1 MARPSRLIALA
12 LVAMLGCGDPVA
24 DDVAAY
30 HAAMDPL
37 MSENTRLASQ
47 FLVLAKAVHKDQQNM
62 DGVVQQLETQ
72 VIPAAKELQAGISAV
87 EPGIEELQDI
97 HQQAITAWTLQAQ
110 AYDDMVK
117 AFGSNDPAA
126 FAAGQKKLGQAK
138 VTIESYVKQANRL
151 LEPYGYH
158 LDEFPP
164 LK

>member
-1 MARPSRLIALA
+1 MARLSRLTSLA
-12 LVAMLGCGDPVA
+12 LVGLIACGDPVA
-24 DDVAAY
+24 DDIAAY

-37 MSENTRLASQ
+37 MGENTRLASQ
-47 FLVLAKAVHKDQQNM
+47 FLVLAKAVHKDEQGM

-72 VIPAAKELQAGISAV
+72 VIPAAKDLSAGISGV

-110 AYDDMVK
+110 AYEDMAN

-126 FAAGQKKLGQAK
+126 FASGQKKLGQAK

>member
-1 MARPSRLIALA
+1 MARLQRLTTLALAGLIA
-12 LVAMLGCGDPVA
+12 CSDPVA
-24 DDVAAY
+24 DEVAAY

-37 MSENTRLASQ
+37 MAENTRLASQ
-47 FLVLAKAVHKDQQNM
+47 FLVLAKAVHKDEQGM

-72 VIPAAKELQAGISAV
+72 VIPQARDLQAGIAGV
-87 EPGIEELQDI
+87 DPGLEELQDI
-97 HQQAITAWTLQAQ
+97 HQQAVTAWTLQAE
-110 AYDDMVK
+110 AYNEMVG
-117 AFGSNDPAA
+117 AFQSNDPQA
-126 FAAGQKKLGQAK
+126 FASGQKKLGQAK